1 MIGCHCGLSVP
12 DMTTTTHIRGLDHS
26 IERTNIWLAELAA
39 ELGTDDRH
47 EAYRVLRA
55 FLHALRDRLTVEE
68 AAELAAQ
75 LPILMRGVFFQDWQ
89 PSRTPERY
97 RDRDEFLAR
106 FAAEADLEG
115 ESTVSFAAE
124 AALFTF
130 RRHVSDGEVTDILA
144 VLPEDL
150 RELLLALTVHA
161 SS

>member
-1 MIGCHCGLSVP
+1 
-12 DMTTTTHIRGLDHS
+12 MTTTTHIRGLDHS
-26 IERTNIWLAELAA
+26 IELTNVWLAELAA
-39 ELGTDDRH
+39 ELGSDDRH

-55 FLHALRDRLTVEE
+55 FLHTLRDRLTVEE

-75 LPILMRGVFFQDWQ
+75 LPILMRGIFFQGWQ
-89 PSRTPERY
+89 PKRTPARY
-97 RDRDEFLAR
+97 RSRDEFLAR
-106 FAAEADLEG
+106 FADEAGLEG
-115 ESTVSFAAE
+115 ESAVSFASE
-124 AALFTF
+124 AALRTF

>member
-1 MIGCHCGLSVP
+1 MPGRPGRSVRV
-12 DMTTTTHIRGLDHS
+12 MTTTTHIRGLDHS
-26 IERTNIWLAELAA
+26 VELTNIWLSELAA
-39 ELGTDDRH
+39 ELGSDDRH

-55 FLHALRDRLTVEE
+55 FLHTLRDRLTVDE

-89 PSRTPERY
+89 PRRTPARY
-97 RDRDEFLAR
+97 HDRDEFLAR
-106 FAAEADLEG
+106 FAAEAGLEG
-115 ESTVSFAAE
+115 ESTVSFAVE
-124 AALFTF
+124 AALRSF